1 MNTKRQTIWL
11 VSMLSIMVVL
21 SSYYLFTSDTDEL
34 KMASDQIKT
43 QDIVFESS
51 ESNQVEIDQDG
62 DVLFLEDVIASEL
75 AKTDEEILKQV
86 QAQKESV
93 LGFFTTLHLERDEAL
108 AEESERIMAN
118 IVDGDSEAMAQAYEE
133 LVRIEDK
140 EMKLNYMEGL
150 LIRDYSNAIITEED
164 NKWKVIVQTNSMEKS
179 QAVSII
185 DMVMNEM
192 AAGPNQVVVEIRP

>member
-21 SSYYLFTSDTDEL
+21 SAYYLFTSDTDEL
-34 KMASDQIKT
+34 QIASNQIET
-43 QDIVFESS
+43 QDIVLESS
-51 ESNQVEIDQDG
+51 ETSQGDIEQDR

-75 AKTDEEILKQV
+75 AKTDKEILEQV
-86 QAQKESV
+86 QAQQESG

-108 AEESERIMAN
+108 ALESERIMAN
-118 IVDGDSEAMAQAYEE
+118 IVDGDSETMAEAYEE

-140 EMKLNYMEGL
+140 EMKLNYMESL
-150 LIRDYSNAIITEED
+150 LTRDYTNAIITEED
-164 NKWKVIVQTNSMEKS
+164 NKWKVIVQTNEMEKS